1 MGESHREDDKTYDN
15 HGQDQDPALKDPDSK
30 AACPTQKMSN
40 EVRTRNCNIRQAN
53 NPCHPTST
61 YHKQQG
67 ESGGKVS
74 EPQNSGHPISDDKPQ
89 ESTAEF
95 LSGMSIEWIIEALMP
110 FPEPPPDPRIST
122 AELEREY
129 NKRLNSMRASALA
142 KTTRLSELPE
152 QADSDDAEVSLRGG
166 GLDDDDDE
174 WPYHQ
179 RHHHNNDQG
188 TPTRPQRHVRF
199 VSPSSST
206 PEDAT
211 RNFPKSPSSVVFP
224 GMVSASD
231 YPPTSSSNN
240 STKRKASN
248 SSDFATAATNF
259 QMLPL
264 NVQLRTLNYLRGDP
278 ATGWA
283 YDLGLPLMDMFQ
295 QLRACVLLLCEDE
308 NPALARDVLRDG
320 AAYAR
325 FRDGLNPNFLAPDD
339 EFVQSV
345 RAGNACL
352 DARLKDPYQ
361 RWRIV
366 LAFRTVDYPALLGE
380 EEGRELGE
388 EDMAS
393 DDDAAGGEDV
403 VDDDDDDEVDGD
415 KENVRPRSLGLGDLD
430 MST

>member
-40 EVRTRNCNIRQAN
+40 E
-53 NPCHPTST
+53 
-61 YHKQQG
+61 QQG

-339 EFVQSV
+339 D
-345 RAGNACL
+345 AGGSCWRFGRWII
-352 DARLKDPYQ
+352 RLC
-361 RWRIV
+361 W
-366 LAFRTVDYPALLGE
+366 GE